1 MRIYFGYRG
10 DLLSFVVFYDGEV
23 IFTRSV
29 TRDDS
34 IEQLYTSLGMWLEQL
49 QSYMLN
55 KQVEIS
61 DGEMVILVYNTKVL
75 TTDFRANTVVM
86 ERRYYFNELLMV
98 MESLIYP
105 LGLIESRSID
115 FKLLEEPVEEAFVG
129 VVGFDW

>member
-10 DLLSFVVFYDGEV
+10 DLLSFVVFYGGEV
-23 IFTRSV
+23 IFTRSI
-29 TRDDS
+29 TGDGS

-115 FKLLEEPVEEAFVG
+115 FKLLEEPLVEEFIG
-129 VVGFDW
+129 VVGSDW